1 MLMLQRPE
9 ITQEDLGNNRTKFV
23 IEPLEPGFG
32 LTLGNT
38 MRRALLSRV
47 PGVAVTGIKI
57 DGVNH
62 EFTSIP
68 GVVEDVLD
76 LLLNLKR
83 LVLKVEDQENHTL
96 TVKAKGPG
104 DVLAAQIQCP
114 AGVEVVNTRL
124 KSLYAFRWSHI
135 GQWKYQS
142 LMVSDIDL
150 QIKQTSDSSFIP
162 IDSIFSPIVSVSYGV
177 SPTQVGQ
184 VTDYDKLTLD
194 VETDGSIEPS
204 EAISSVGKTLG
215 ELWKLFADIDEGV
228 GLELGELT
236 ISEGSSP
243 DLSLSVDALDLSE
256 RPRNCLGRENITTVG
271 QILEYTE
278 DDLLNLTNFG
288 QKSLDELVA
297 KLDELGLSLPTSS
310 DLDSGDMADD
320 LNQLKV
326 KTWGLIFP

>member
-9 ITQEDLGNNRTKFV
+9 ITQEDLGNNRTKFI

-57 DGVNH
+57 SGVNH

-96 TVKAKGPG
+96 TLKSKGPG
-104 DVLAAQIQCP
+104 EVLASQIQCP
-114 AGVEVVNTRL
+114 SGVEVVNTGLIVCTLSDNATLDMEISIAHGVGYRL
-124 KSLYAFRWSHI
+124 ADKN
-135 GQWKYQS
+135 K
-142 LMVSDIDL
+142 
-150 QIKQTSDSSFIP
+150 TSDSNFIP
-162 IDSIFSPIVSVSYGV
+162 IDSMFSPIVKVSYGV

-228 GLELGELT
+228 GLELGQLT

-310 DLDSGDMADD
+310 DLDSGDLADA
-320 LNQLKV
+320 
-326 KTWGLIFP
+326 

>member
-9 ITQEDLGNNRTKFV
+9 ITQEELGNNRTKFV

-76 LLLNLKR
+76 LLLNFKR

-96 TVKAKGPG
+96 TVKAKGSG

-114 AGVEVVNTRL
+114 AGVEVVNTDLKVCTLSDGATLDMEVSIAHGVGYRL
-124 KSLYAFRWSHI
+124 ADKN
-135 GQWKYQS
+135 K
-142 LMVSDIDL
+142 
-150 QIKQTSDSSFIP
+150 TSDSSFIP

-310 DLDSGDMADD
+310 DLDSGDLADA
-320 LNQLKV
+320 
-326 KTWGLIFP
+326 

>member
-96 TVKAKGPG
+96 TVKAKGSG

-114 AGVEVVNTRL
+114 SGVEVVNTDLKVCTLSDGATLDMEVSIAHGVGYRL
-124 KSLYAFRWSHI
+124 ADKN
-135 GQWKYQS
+135 K
-142 LMVSDIDL
+142 
-150 QIKQTSDSSFIP
+150 TSDSSFIP

-310 DLDSGDMADD
+310 DLDSGDLADA
-320 LNQLKV
+320 
-326 KTWGLIFP
+326 

>member
-1 MLMLQRPE
+1 
-9 ITQEDLGNNRTKFV
+9 
-23 IEPLEPGFG
+23 
-32 LTLGNT
+32 

-83 LVLKVEDQENHTL
+83 LVLKVEDQESHTL

-104 DVLAAQIQCP
+104 DVLAALIQCP
-114 AGVEVVNTRL
+114 AGVEVVNTDLKVCTLSDGATLDMEVSIAHGVGYRL
-124 KSLYAFRWSHI
+124 ADKN
-135 GQWKYQS
+135 K
-142 LMVSDIDL
+142 
-150 QIKQTSDSSFIP
+150 TSDSSFIP

-236 ISEGSSP
+236 ISAGSTP
-243 DLSLSVDALDLSE
+243 DLSISVDALDLAE

-310 DLDSGDMADD
+310 DLDSGDMADA
-320 LNQLKV
+320 
-326 KTWGLIFP
+326 

>member
-1 MLMLQRPE
+1 MLILQRPE
-9 ITQEDLGNNRTKFV
+9 ISLEEVSENRSVFT

-47 PGVAVTGIKI
+47 PGVAVTGVKI
-57 DGVNH
+57 EGVNH

-68 GVVEDVLD
+68 GVIEDVLD
-76 LLLNLKR
+76 VLLNLKR
-83 LVLKVEDQENHTL
+83 LVLRVEDLDSHTL

-104 DVLAAQIQCP
+104 EVKASQIQCP
-114 AGVEVVNTRL
+114 AGVEVINTDL
-124 KSLYAFRWSHI
+124 TICSLSNEAN
-135 GQWKYQS
+135 
-142 LMVSDIDL
+142 LDMEVSIAHGVGYIL
-150 QIKQTSDSSFIP
+150 AEKNKTSDANFIP
-162 IDSIFSPIVSVSYGV
+162 VDSIFSPILKVNYSV

-184 VTDYDKLTLD
+184 VTNYDKLTID
-194 VETDGSIEPS
+194 VETDGSIKPS
-204 EAISSVGKTLG
+204 ESISSVGKTLG

-310 DLDSGDMADD
+310 DLDSGENSDA
-320 LNQLKV
+320 
-326 KTWGLIFP
+326 

>member
-1 MLMLQRPE
+1 MLILQRPE
-9 ITQEDLGNNRTKFV
+9 ISLEEVSENRSVFT

-47 PGVAVTGIKI
+47 PGVAVTGVKI
-57 DGVNH
+57 EGVNH
-62 EFTSIP
+62 EFTSIS
-68 GVVEDVLD
+68 GVIEDVLD
-76 LLLNLKR
+76 VLLNLKR
-83 LVLKVEDQENHTL
+83 LVLRVEDLENHTL

-104 DVLAAQIQCP
+104 EVKASQIQCP
-114 AGVEVVNTRL
+114 AGVEVVNTEL
-124 KSLYAFRWSHI
+124 TICTLSDEANLD
-135 GQWKYQS
+135 
-142 LMVSDIDL
+142 MEVSIAHGVGYIL
-150 QIKQTSDSSFIP
+150 AEKNKTSDANFIP
-162 IDSIFSPIVSVSYGV
+162 VDSIFSPIVKVNYSVV
-177 SPTQVGQ
+177 PTQVGQ
-184 VTDYDKLTLD
+184 VTNYDKLIID
-194 VETDGSIEPS
+194 VETDGSIKPS
-204 EAISSVGKTLG
+204 ESISSVGKTLG

-310 DLDSGDMADD
+310 DLDPGDTSDA
-320 LNQLKV
+320 
-326 KTWGLIFP
+326 

>member
-1 MLMLQRPE
+1 MLILQRPE
-9 ITQEDLGNNRTKFV
+9 ISLEEVSENRSVFT

-47 PGVAVTGIKI
+47 PGVAVTGVKI
-57 DGVNH
+57 EGVNH

-68 GVVEDVLD
+68 GVIEDVLD
-76 LLLNLKR
+76 VLLNLKR
-83 LVLKVEDQENHTL
+83 LVLRVEDLESHTL

-104 DVLAAQIQCP
+104 EVKASQIQCP
-114 AGVEVVNTRL
+114 SGVEVINTDL
-124 KSLYAFRWSHI
+124 KICSLSNEAN
-135 GQWKYQS
+135 
-142 LMVSDIDL
+142 LDMEVSIAHGVGYILAD
-150 QIKQTSDSSFIP
+150 KNKTSDTNFIP
-162 IDSIFSPIVSVSYGV
+162 VDSIFSPIVKVNYSV

-184 VTDYDKLTLD
+184 VTNYDKLTID
-194 VETDGSIEPS
+194 VETDGSIKPS
-204 EAISSVGKTLG
+204 ESISSVGKTLG

-310 DLDSGDMADD
+310 DLDSGENSDA
-320 LNQLKV
+320 
-326 KTWGLIFP
+326 

>member
-9 ITQEDLGNNRTKFV
+9 ITQEELGNNRTKFV

-96 TVKAKGPG
+96 TVKAKGSG

-114 AGVEVVNTRL
+114 AGVEVVNTDLKVCTLSDGATLDMEVSIAHGVGYRL
-124 KSLYAFRWSHI
+124 ADKN
-135 GQWKYQS
+135 K
-142 LMVSDIDL
+142 
-150 QIKQTSDSSFIP
+150 TSDSSFIP

-215 ELWKLFADIDEGV
+215 ELWKLFAEIDEGV

-310 DLDSGDMADD
+310 DLDSGDLADA
-320 LNQLKV
+320 
-326 KTWGLIFP
+326 

>member
-1 MLMLQRPE
+1 MLILQRPE
-9 ITQEDLGNNRTKFV
+9 ISIEEVSENRSRFT

-47 PGVAVTGIKI
+47 PGVAVTGVKI
-57 DGVNH
+57 EGVNH

-76 LLLNLKR
+76 VLLNLKR
-83 LVLKVEDQENHTL
+83 LVLQVEDLQDHTL

-104 DVLAAQIQCP
+104 EVNASQIQCP
-114 AGVEVVNTRL
+114 AGVEVVNTDL
-124 KSLYAFRWSHI
+124 MICTLSNDANLDMEVSISHGVGYI
-135 GQWKYQS
+135 LADKNKKN
-142 LMVSDIDL
+142 DPA
-150 QIKQTSDSSFIP
+150 FIP
-162 IDSIFSPIVSVSYGV
+162 IDSIFSPIVKVNYSV

-184 VTDYDKLTLD
+184 VTNYDKLTLD
-194 VETDGSIEPS
+194 VETDGSIKPTES
-204 EAISSVGKTLG
+204 ISSVGKTLG

-310 DLDSGDMADD
+310 DLDSGDNPDA
-320 LNQLKV
+320 
-326 KTWGLIFP
+326 

>member
-1 MLMLQRPE
+1 MLQRPE

-57 DGVNH
+57 NGVNH
-62 EFTSIP
+62 EFTAIP

-83 LVLKVEDQENHTL
+83 LVLKVEDQESHTL

-104 DVLAAQIQCP
+104 EVLASQIQCP
-114 AGVEVVNTRL
+114 SGVEVVNTNLKVCTLADNATLDMEVTIAHGVGYRL
-124 KSLYAFRWSHI
+124 AEKN
-135 GQWKYQS
+135 K
-142 LMVSDIDL
+142 
-150 QIKQTSDSSFIP
+150 TSDSSFIP
-162 IDSIFSPIVSVSYGV
+162 IDSIFSPIVKVSYGV

-228 GLELGELT
+228 GLELGQLT

-310 DLDSGDMADD
+310 DLDSGDLADA
-320 LNQLKV
+320 
-326 KTWGLIFP
+326 

>member
-1 MLMLQRPE
+1 MLILQRPE
-9 ITQEDLGNNRTKFV
+9 ISQENLDKSRASFT
-23 IEPLEPGFG
+23 IEPLETGFG

-47 PGVAVTGIKI
+47 PGVAVTGVKI
-57 DGVNH
+57 DGVSH
-62 EFTSIP
+62 EFTSVP

-76 LLLNLKR
+76 VLLNLKR
-83 LVLKVEDQENHTL
+83 LVLKVDDQESHTL

-104 DVLAAQIQCP
+104 EVNAAQIQCP
-114 AGVEVVNTRL
+114 AGVEVVNTDLKICTLSNDSTLDMEVSIAHGVGYRL
-124 KSLYAFRWSHI
+124 ADKN
-135 GQWKYQS
+135 K
-142 LMVSDIDL
+142 
-150 QIKQTSDSSFIP
+150 TSDSSFIP
-162 IDSIFSPIVSVSYGV
+162 IDSMFSPVVKVSYAV

-184 VTDYDKLTLD
+184 VTNYDKLILD

-215 ELWKLFADIDEGV
+215 ELWKLFADIDEGI
-228 GLELGELT
+228 GLESGELT

-310 DLDSGDMADD
+310 DLNSEDNSDA
-320 LNQLKV
+320 
-326 KTWGLIFP
+326 

>member
-1 MLMLQRPE
+1 MLILQRPE
-9 ITQEDLGNNRTKFV
+9 ISLEEVSENRSVFT

-47 PGVAVTGIKI
+47 PGVAVTGVKI
-57 DGVNH
+57 EGVNH

-68 GVVEDVLD
+68 GVIEDVLD
-76 LLLNLKR
+76 VLLNLKR
-83 LVLKVEDQENHTL
+83 LVLRVEDLDSHTL

-104 DVLAAQIQCP
+104 EVKAAQIQCP
-114 AGVEVVNTRL
+114 AGVEVINTDL
-124 KSLYAFRWSHI
+124 TICSLSNEAN
-135 GQWKYQS
+135 
-142 LMVSDIDL
+142 LDMEVSIAHGVGYIL
-150 QIKQTSDSSFIP
+150 AEKNKTSDASFNP
-162 IDSIFSPIVSVSYGV
+162 VDSIFSPILKVNYSV

-184 VTDYDKLTLD
+184 VTNYDKLTID
-194 VETDGSIEPS
+194 VETDGSIKPS
-204 EAISSVGKTLG
+204 ESISSVGKTLG

-310 DLDSGDMADD
+310 DLDSGENSDA
-320 LNQLKV
+320 
-326 KTWGLIFP
+326 

>member
-9 ITQEDLGNNRTKFV
+9 ITQEELGNNRTKFV

-83 LVLKVEDQENHTL
+83 LVLKVEDQENQTL
-96 TVKAKGPG
+96 TVKAKGSG

-114 AGVEVVNTRL
+114 AGVGVVNTDLKVCTLSDGATLDMEVSIAHGVGYRL
-124 KSLYAFRWSHI
+124 ADKN
-135 GQWKYQS
+135 K
-142 LMVSDIDL
+142 
-150 QIKQTSDSSFIP
+150 TSDSSFIP

-310 DLDSGDMADD
+310 DLDSGDLADA
-320 LNQLKV
+320 
-326 KTWGLIFP
+326 

>member
-1 MLMLQRPE
+1 MLILQRPE
-9 ITQEDLGNNRTKFV
+9 ISQENLDKSRASFT
-23 IEPLEPGFG
+23 IEPLETGFG

-47 PGVAVTGIKI
+47 PGVAVTGVKI

-62 EFTSIP
+62 EFTSVP

-76 LLLNLKR
+76 VLLNLKR
-83 LVLKVEDQENHTL
+83 LVLKVDDQESHTL

-104 DVLAAQIQCP
+104 EVNAAQIQCP
-114 AGVEVVNTRL
+114 AGVEVVNTDLKICTLSNDSTLDMEVSIAHGVGYRL
-124 KSLYAFRWSHI
+124 ADKN
-135 GQWKYQS
+135 K
-142 LMVSDIDL
+142 
-150 QIKQTSDSSFIP
+150 TSYSSFIP
-162 IDSIFSPIVSVSYGV
+162 IDSMFSPVVKVSYAV

-184 VTDYDKLTLD
+184 VTNYDKLILD

-215 ELWKLFADIDEGV
+215 ELWKLFADIDEGI

-310 DLDSGDMADD
+310 DLNSEDNSDA
-320 LNQLKV
+320 
-326 KTWGLIFP
+326 

>member
-1 MLMLQRPE
+1 LLILQRPE
-9 ITQEDLGNNRTKFV
+9 ISLEEVSENRSRFT

-47 PGVAVTGIKI
+47 PGVAVTGVKI
-57 DGVNH
+57 EGVNH

-76 LLLNLKR
+76 VLLNLKR
-83 LVLKVEDQENHTL
+83 LVLNVEDLEDHTL

-104 DVLAAQIQCP
+104 EVNASQIQCP
-114 AGVEVVNTRL
+114 AGVEVVNREL
-124 KSLYAFRWSHI
+124 KICTLSNDANLDMEVSISHGVGYI
-135 GQWKYQS
+135 LADRNK
-142 LMVSDIDL
+142 
-150 QIKQTSDSSFIP
+150 TSDSNFIP
-162 IDSIFSPIVSVSYGV
+162 IDSIFSPIIKVNYSV

-184 VTDYDKLTLD
+184 VTNYDKLTLD
-194 VETDGSIEPS
+194 VETDGSIRPS

-215 ELWKLFADIDEGV
+215 ELWKLFANIDEGV

-288 QKSLDELVA
+288 QKSLDELVS

-310 DLDSGDMADD
+310 DLDSGENSDA
-320 LNQLKV
+320 
-326 KTWGLIFP
+326 

>member
-9 ITQEDLGNNRTKFV
+9 ITQEELGNNRTKFV

-96 TVKAKGPG
+96 TVKAKGSG

-114 AGVEVVNTRL
+114 AGVEVVNTDLKVCTLSDGATLDMEVSIAHGVGYRL
-124 KSLYAFRWSHI
+124 ADKN
-135 GQWKYQS
+135 K
-142 LMVSDIDL
+142 
-150 QIKQTSDSSFIP
+150 TSDSSFIP

-184 VTDYDKLTLD
+184 VTDYDKLILD

-310 DLDSGDMADD
+310 DLDSGDLADA
-320 LNQLKV
+320 
-326 KTWGLIFP
+326 

>member
-1 MLMLQRPE
+1 MLILQRPE
-9 ITQEDLGNNRTKFV
+9 ISLEEISENRSVFT

-38 MRRALLSRV
+38 MRRALLSRG
-47 PGVAVTGIKI
+47 PGVAVTGVKI
-57 DGVNH
+57 EGVNH
-62 EFTSIP
+62 EFTSIS
-68 GVVEDVLD
+68 GVIEDVLD
-76 LLLNLKR
+76 VLLNLKR
-83 LVLKVEDQENHTL
+83 LVLRVEDLENHTL

-104 DVLAAQIQCP
+104 EVKASQIQCP
-114 AGVEVVNTRL
+114 AGVEVVNTELTICTLSDEANLDMEVSIAHGVGYRL
-124 KSLYAFRWSHI
+124 ADKN
-135 GQWKYQS
+135 K
-142 LMVSDIDL
+142 
-150 QIKQTSDSSFIP
+150 TSDATFIP
-162 IDSIFSPIVSVSYGV
+162 IDSIFSPIVKVNYSV

-184 VTDYDKLTLD
+184 VTNYDKLIID
-194 VETDGSIEPS
+194 VETDGSIKPS
-204 EAISSVGKTLG
+204 ESISSVGKTLG

-288 QKSLDELVA
+288 QKSLDELVS

-310 DLDSGDMADD
+310 DLDSGENSNA
-320 LNQLKV
+320 
-326 KTWGLIFP
+326 

>member
-9 ITQEDLGNNRTKFV
+9 ITQEELGNNRTKFV

-96 TVKAKGPG
+96 TVKAKGSG

-114 AGVEVVNTRL
+114 AGVEVVNTDLKVCTLSDGATLDMEVSITHGVGYRL
-124 KSLYAFRWSHI
+124 ADKN
-135 GQWKYQS
+135 K
-142 LMVSDIDL
+142 
-150 QIKQTSDSSFIP
+150 TSDSSFIP

-310 DLDSGDMADD
+310 DLDSGDLADA
-320 LNQLKV
+320 
-326 KTWGLIFP
+326 

>member
-1 MLMLQRPE
+1 MLILQRPE
-9 ITQEDLGNNRTKFV
+9 ISIEEVSENRSRFTV
-23 IEPLEPGFG
+23 EPLEPGFG

-47 PGVAVTGIKI
+47 PGVAVTGVKI
-57 DGVNH
+57 EGVNH

-76 LLLNLKR
+76 VLLNLKR
-83 LVLKVEDQENHTL
+83 LVLQVEDLEDHTL

-104 DVLAAQIQCP
+104 EVNASQIQCP
-114 AGVEVVNTRL
+114 AGVEVVNTDL
-124 KSLYAFRWSHI
+124 MICTLSNDANLDMEVSISHGVGYI
-135 GQWKYQS
+135 LADKN
-142 LMVSDIDL
+142 
-150 QIKQTSDSSFIP
+150 KTSDPAFIP
-162 IDSIFSPIVSVSYGV
+162 IDSIFSPIVKVNYSV

-184 VTDYDKLTLD
+184 VTNYDKLTLD
-194 VETDGSIEPS
+194 VETDGSIKPTES
-204 EAISSVGKTLG
+204 ISSVGKTLG

-310 DLDSGDMADD
+310 DLDSGDNPDA
-320 LNQLKV
+320 
-326 KTWGLIFP
+326 

>member
-1 MLMLQRPE
+1 MLILQRPE
-9 ITQEDLGNNRTKFV
+9 ISIEEVSENRSRFT

-47 PGVAVTGIKI
+47 PGVAVTGVKI
-57 DGVNH
+57 EGVNH

-76 LLLNLKR
+76 VLLNLKR
-83 LVLKVEDQENHTL
+83 LVLQVEDLQDHTL

-104 DVLAAQIQCP
+104 EVNASQIQCP
-114 AGVEVVNTRL
+114 AGVEVVNTDL
-124 KSLYAFRWSHI
+124 MICTLSNDANLDMEVSISHGVGYI
-135 GQWKYQS
+135 LADKNKKN
-142 LMVSDIDL
+142 DPA
-150 QIKQTSDSSFIP
+150 FIP
-162 IDSIFSPIVSVSYGV
+162 IDSIFSPIVKVNYSV

-184 VTDYDKLTLD
+184 VTNYDKLTLD
-194 VETDGSIEPS
+194 VETDGSIKPTES
-204 EAISSVGKTLG
+204 ISSVGKTLG
-215 ELWKLFADIDEGV
+215 ELWKLFADIDQGV

-288 QKSLDELVA
+288 QKSLDELVS

-310 DLDSGDMADD
+310 DLDSGDNPDA
-320 LNQLKV
+320 
-326 KTWGLIFP
+326 

>member
-1 MLMLQRPE
+1 MLILQRPE
-9 ITQEDLGNNRTKFV
+9 ISLEEVSENRSVFT

-47 PGVAVTGIKI
+47 PGVAVTGVKI
-57 DGVNH
+57 EGVNH

-68 GVVEDVLD
+68 GVIEDVLD
-76 LLLNLKR
+76 VLLNLKR
-83 LVLKVEDQENHTL
+83 LVLRVEDLDSHTL

-104 DVLAAQIQCP
+104 EVKAAQIQCP
-114 AGVEVVNTRL
+114 AGVEVINTDL
-124 KSLYAFRWSHI
+124 TICSLSNEAN
-135 GQWKYQS
+135 
-142 LMVSDIDL
+142 LDMEVSIAHGVGYIL
-150 QIKQTSDSSFIP
+150 AEKNKTSDANFIP
-162 IDSIFSPIVSVSYGV
+162 VDSIFSPILKVNYSV

-184 VTDYDKLTLD
+184 VTNYDKLTID
-194 VETDGSIEPS
+194 VETDGSIKPS
-204 EAISSVGKTLG
+204 ESISSVGKTLG

-310 DLDSGDMADD
+310 DLDSGENSDA
-320 LNQLKV
+320 
-326 KTWGLIFP
+326 

>member
-1 MLMLQRPE
+1 MLILQRPE
-9 ITQEDLGNNRTKFV
+9 ISLEEVSENRSVFT

-47 PGVAVTGIKI
+47 PGIAVTGVKI
-57 DGVNH
+57 EGVNH

-68 GVVEDVLD
+68 GVIEDVLD
-76 LLLNLKR
+76 VLLNLKR
-83 LVLKVEDQENHTL
+83 LVLRVEDLDSHTL

-104 DVLAAQIQCP
+104 EVKAAQIQCP
-114 AGVEVVNTRL
+114 AGVEVINTDL
-124 KSLYAFRWSHI
+124 TICSLSNEAN
-135 GQWKYQS
+135 
-142 LMVSDIDL
+142 LDMEVSIAHGVGYMLAD
-150 QIKQTSDSSFIP
+150 KNKTSDASFIP
-162 IDSIFSPIVSVSYGV
+162 IDSIFSPIVKVNYSV

-184 VTDYDKLTLD
+184 VTNYDKLTID
-194 VETDGSIEPS
+194 VETDGSIKPS
-204 EAISSVGKTLG
+204 ESISSVGKTLG

-310 DLDSGDMADD
+310 DLDSGENSDA
-320 LNQLKV
+320 
-326 KTWGLIFP
+326 

>member
-9 ITQEDLGNNRTKFV
+9 ITQEELGNNRTKFV

-96 TVKAKGPG
+96 TVKAKGSG

-114 AGVEVVNTRL
+114 AGVEVVNTDLKVCTLSDGATLDMEVSIAHGVGYRL
-124 KSLYAFRWSHI
+124 ADKN
-135 GQWKYQS
+135 K
-142 LMVSDIDL
+142 
-150 QIKQTSDSSFIP
+150 TSDSSFIP

-215 ELWKLFADIDEGV
+215 ELWKLFADIYEGV

-271 QILEYTE
+271 QILEYT
-278 DDLLNLTNFG
+278 
-288 QKSLDELVA
+288 
-297 KLDELGLSLPTSS
+297 
-310 DLDSGDMADD
+310 
-320 LNQLKV
+320 
-326 KTWGLIFP
+326 

>member
-1 MLMLQRPE
+1 LLILQRPE
-9 ITQEDLGNNRTKFV
+9 ISFEEVSENRSRFT

-47 PGVAVTGIKI
+47 PGVAVTGVKI
-57 DGVNH
+57 EGVNH

-76 LLLNLKR
+76 VLLNLKR
-83 LVLKVEDQENHTL
+83 LVLSVQDLEDHTL
-96 TVKAKGPG
+96 SVKATGPG
-104 DVLAAQIQCP
+104 EVTSSQIQCP
-114 AGVEVVNTRL
+114 AGVEVVNTEL
-124 KSLYAFRWSHI
+124 KICTLSDEAKLDMEVSISHGVGYI
-135 GQWKYQS
+135 LADKN
-142 LMVSDIDL
+142 
-150 QIKQTSDSSFIP
+150 KTNDSSFIP
-162 IDSIFSPIVSVSYGV
+162 IDSIFSPIVKVNYSV

-184 VTDYDKLTLD
+184 VTNYDKLTLD
-194 VETDGSIEPS
+194 VETDGSIKPS
-204 EAISSVGKTLG
+204 ESISSVGKTLG

-310 DLDSGDMADD
+310 DLDSGENSDA
-320 LNQLKV
+320 
-326 KTWGLIFP
+326 

>member
-9 ITQEDLGNNRTKFV
+9 ITQEELGNNRTKFV

-96 TVKAKGPG
+96 TVKAKGSG

-114 AGVEVVNTRL
+114 AGVEVVNPDLKVCSLSDGATLDMEVSIAHGVGYRL
-124 KSLYAFRWSHI
+124 ADKN
-135 GQWKYQS
+135 K
-142 LMVSDIDL
+142 
-150 QIKQTSDSSFIP
+150 TSDSSFIP

-310 DLDSGDMADD
+310 DLDSGDLADA
-320 LNQLKV
+320 
-326 KTWGLIFP
+326 

>member
-1 MLMLQRPE
+1 MLILQRPE
-9 ITQEDLGNNRTKFV
+9 ISQEDLGKSRANFV

-47 PGVAVTGIKI
+47 PGVAVTGVKI

-62 EFTSIP
+62 EFTSVP

-76 LLLNLKR
+76 ILLNLKR
-83 LVLKVEDQENHTL
+83 LVLKVDDQESHTL
-96 TVKAKGPG
+96 TVKAKGQG
-104 DVLAAQIQCP
+104 EVKAAQIQCP
-114 AGVEVVNTRL
+114 AGVEVVNTDLKICTLSNDSTLDMEVSIAHGVGYRL
-124 KSLYAFRWSHI
+124 ADKN
-135 GQWKYQS
+135 K
-142 LMVSDIDL
+142 
-150 QIKQTSDSSFIP
+150 TSDSRFIP
-162 IDSIFSPIVSVSYGV
+162 IDSIFSPVVKVSYAV

-184 VTDYDKLTLD
+184 VTNYDKLSLD

-310 DLDSGDMADD
+310 DLNSDD
-320 LNQLKV
+320 NSDA
-326 KTWGLIFP
+326 

>member
-1 MLMLQRPE
+1 MLILQRPE
-9 ITQEDLGNNRTKFV
+9 ISLEEVSENRSVFT

-47 PGVAVTGIKI
+47 PGVAVTGVKI
-57 DGVNH
+57 EGVNH

-68 GVVEDVLD
+68 GVIEDVLD
-76 LLLNLKR
+76 VLLNLKR
-83 LVLKVEDQENHTL
+83 LVLRVEDLDSHTL

-104 DVLAAQIQCP
+104 EVKAAQIQCP
-114 AGVEVVNTRL
+114 AGVEVINTDL
-124 KSLYAFRWSHI
+124 TICSLSNEAN
-135 GQWKYQS
+135 
-142 LMVSDIDL
+142 LDMEVSIAHGVGYIL
-150 QIKQTSDSSFIP
+150 AEKNKTSDANFIP
-162 IDSIFSPIVSVSYGV
+162 VDSIFSPILKVNYSV

-184 VTDYDKLTLD
+184 VTNYDKLTID
-194 VETDGSIEPS
+194 VETDGSIKPS
-204 EAISSVGKTLG
+204 ESISSVGKTLG
-215 ELWKLFADIDEGV
+215 ELWKLFAYIDEGV

-310 DLDSGDMADD
+310 DLDSGENSDA
-320 LNQLKV
+320 
-326 KTWGLIFP
+326 

>member
-9 ITQEDLGNNRTKFV
+9 ITQEELGNNRTKFV

-83 LVLKVEDQENHTL
+83 LVLKVDDQENHTL
-96 TVKAKGPG
+96 TVKAKGSG

-114 AGVEVVNTRL
+114 AGVEVVNTDLKVCTLSDGATLDMEVSIAHGVGYRL
-124 KSLYAFRWSHI
+124 ADKN
-135 GQWKYQS
+135 K
-142 LMVSDIDL
+142 
-150 QIKQTSDSSFIP
+150 TSDSSFIP

-310 DLDSGDMADD
+310 DLDSGDLADA
-320 LNQLKV
+320 
-326 KTWGLIFP
+326 

>member
-1 MLMLQRPE
+1 MYIVR
-9 ITQEDLGNNRTKFV
+9 RS
-23 IEPLEPGFG
+23 
-32 LTLGNT
+32 TLD
-38 MRRALLSRV
+38 MEVSIAH
-47 PGVAVTGIKI
+47 GVGY
-57 DGVNH
+57 
-62 EFTSIP
+62 
-68 GVVEDVLD
+68 
-76 LLLNLKR
+76 R
-83 LVLKVEDQENHTL
+83 LADKN
-96 TVKAKGPG
+96 K
-104 DVLAAQIQCP
+104 
-114 AGVEVVNTRL
+114 
-124 KSLYAFRWSHI
+124 
-135 GQWKYQS
+135 
-142 LMVSDIDL
+142 
-150 QIKQTSDSSFIP
+150 TSDSNFIP
-162 IDSIFSPIVSVSYGV
+162 IDSIFSPIVKVSYAV

-310 DLDSGDMADD
+310 DLDSGDMADA
-320 LNQLKV
+320 
-326 KTWGLIFP
+326 

>member
-1 MLMLQRPE
+1 MLILQRPE
-9 ITQEDLGNNRTKFV
+9 ISLKEVSENRSVFT

-47 PGVAVTGIKI
+47 PGVAVTGVKI
-57 DGVNH
+57 EGVNH

-68 GVVEDVLD
+68 GVIEDVLD
-76 LLLNLKR
+76 VLLNLKR
-83 LVLKVEDQENHTL
+83 LVLRVEDLDSHTL

-104 DVLAAQIQCP
+104 EVKAAQIQCP
-114 AGVEVVNTRL
+114 AGVEVINTDL
-124 KSLYAFRWSHI
+124 TICSLSNEAN
-135 GQWKYQS
+135 
-142 LMVSDIDL
+142 LDMEVSIAHGVGYMLAD
-150 QIKQTSDSSFIP
+150 KNKTSDASFIP
-162 IDSIFSPIVSVSYGV
+162 IDSIFSPILKVNYSV

-184 VTDYDKLTLD
+184 VTNYDKLTID
-194 VETDGSIEPS
+194 VETDGSIKPS
-204 EAISSVGKTLG
+204 ESISSVGKTLG

-310 DLDSGDMADD
+310 DLDSGENSDA
-320 LNQLKV
+320 
-326 KTWGLIFP
+326 